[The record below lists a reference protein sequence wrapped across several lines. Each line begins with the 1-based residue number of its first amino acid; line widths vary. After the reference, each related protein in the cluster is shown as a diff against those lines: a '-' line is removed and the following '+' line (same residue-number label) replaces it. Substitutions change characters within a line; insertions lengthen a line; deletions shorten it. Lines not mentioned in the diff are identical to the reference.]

1 MGAITCVSFNDLAS
15 LEGKDIEPV
24 FIYFEKNVYQVS
36 SWYELIKIFF
46 YELNQKDKGK
56 SIIEDNKNVEIFGE
70 MRIFDRD
77 NLYFAKSQY
86 VKFGTDLYASIGRT
100 GLINLRI
107 IKLFRQA
114 FMLDHGN
121 FRIYVKRCG
130 EEISAKEL
138 TRFQFEQKL
147 NNRIV
152 KKGRGY
158 VAHIN
163 GLILSP
169 WEKLRNRINK
179 EFKVKKLIGD
189 ITLDENEIDL
199 IKCYM
204 YGELLSLANKGKSF
218 KPKEPMVF
226 TTAMVLYAQNYYS
239 EGRFWNNIEKAFGV
253 PVDTNKQKYITEAC
267 TETFKNYGKTFTNE
281 TKRPIDIITLHS
293 FVSTPCA
300 NQFFN
305 YLFDYWRLDLGRN
318 VNNLYDEDG
327 KDKFDIL
334 INEIKRNKETGLN
347 GLMVHTSLALIH
359 NPVGCKVRLKKYL
372 NLIDSCFWN
381 NEPIPNSNTRLIR
394 LLKEWSENPNGNFQK
409 EFSKEQRK
417 KTGRGET
424 LLLRP
429 TLFADFEKDSF
440 SLHLNRQIIL
450 DCTED
455 EASHLYWAV
464 DINGET
470 LQVNTTPL
478 SGKAGIYVEQCAIND
493 LEPTM
498 IFSSIKANLVGKD
511 GKIYLNREIKESN
524 IRFFDEK
531 GKWIDHSRGNLPS
544 GRLYICY
551 KDKDNVPQLI
561 GKDLIGYYH
570 LDYYLLPYEF
580 KKGDVLILNDG
591 TALWVGERMEEG
603 LLETSLVEGV
613 EVDTLPVYKKLPFLF
628 FRCKESDIDGSFIL
642 VNDSKTP
649 INLSSLDVKP
659 FKINDSSKD
668 NYGYFLDLSNRV
680 LSIKEGR
687 VSILIKF
694 KTRKQ
699 ITKDFYYLDNFKYEF
714 IDAPYVFKQTGTIKF
729 ISSIPIIR
737 RSELWEF
744 KNDYYELSF
753 DLDPSREEQ
762 GFRVSNQ
769 RLFLPYS
776 LGEKEIEVAI
786 KIPALYWRFSN
797 SDEWN
802 YERPIDQALRKM
814 SEYIYIDTP
823 YDNDSISIFADLS
836 NQEIESDGK
845 INKEISKAGLRFKI
859 GEIKSYETNS
869 SEDSLPVKIIFNNEE
884 SLLFEVRFHAIL
896 KKDNSSVFADFDK
909 NEIFGHLEIIGDG
922 DYSVSINGNDV
933 DVKDIPVEDGEFKYI
948 HEGKLIGGKYA
959 IRVYEN
965 QELDDG
971 FDDSISIPLT
981 KEPLYF
987 KLLDVCHLENTK
999 FRITGIRFISNEQ
1012 YLPLRITND
1021 SFIRILERLDI
1032 PDLFEKE
1039 KEEKFEILIEQD
1051 KSVLEGKDAICYKGV
1066 LVEEGYLGK
1075 EFFVCNV
1082 MVIYP
1087 SKLNP
1092 NEKIVLK
1099 MEEEQAID
1107 LYYNHNIG
1115 KIVNTD
1121 NDIRYKNYPMLKYKE
1136 IIELIDTKYSL
1147 NLVAVEE

>member
-1 MGAITCVSFNDLAS
+1 
-15 LEGKDIEPV
+15 
-24 FIYFEKNVYQVS
+24 
-36 SWYELIKIFF
+36 
-46 YELNQKDKGK
+46 
-56 SIIEDNKNVEIFGE
+56 

-100 GLINLRI
+100 GLTNLRI

-114 FMLDHGN
+114 FTLDHGS
-121 FRIYVKRCG
+121 FRIYVKRCDD
-130 EEISAKEL
+130 EISAKEL
-138 TRFQFEQKL
+138 KRFQFEQKL

-189 ITLDENEIDL
+189 ITLDENEADL
-199 IKCYM
+199 IKSYM
-204 YGELLSLANKGKSF
+204 YSELLSLANKGKSF

-253 PVDTNKQKYITEAC
+253 PVDTNKQKYITQVC
-267 TETFKNYGKTFTNE
+267 TDTFTKYGKAFSNE
-281 TKRPIDIITLHS
+281 TRRPIDVITLHS

-318 VNNLYDEDG
+318 INNLYDEEG

-372 NLIDSCFWN
+372 NLIDSCFWD
-381 NEPIPNSNTRLIR
+381 NEPIPNSNTRLIH
-394 LLKEWSENPNGNFQK
+394 LLKEWSENQNGNFQK

-429 TLFADFEKDSF
+429 TLFADLENDSF
-440 SLHLNRQIIL
+440 LLHLNRQIIL
-450 DCTED
+450 NCTEE
-455 EASHLYWAV
+455 EALDLHWV
-464 DINGET
+464 IDIDGHEFEQKPT
-470 LQVNTTPL
+470 LL
-478 SGKAGIYVEQCAIND
+478 SGKAGIYVEQCAIDN
-493 LEPTM
+493 LESTL
-498 IFSSIKANLVGKD
+498 IFSSIKARLIGKD
-511 GKIYLNREIKESN
+511 EKAYLNREIKESN

-544 GRLYICY
+544 GRLCACY
-551 KDKDNVPQLI
+551 KDKENAPQLI
-561 GKDLIGYYH
+561 GKDLSGYYC
-570 LDYYLLPYEF
+570 LGYYFLAYEF
-580 KKGDVLILNDG
+580 KKGDVVVLDDG
-591 TALWVGERMEEG
+591 TALWVGEKMEEG
-603 LLETSLVEGV
+603 LLETSLVEGA
-613 EVDTLPVYKKLPFLF
+613 EVDTLPVCKKLPFLF
-628 FRCKESDIDGSFIL
+628 FRCKENDIDGSFIL
-642 VNDSKTP
+642 INESKSP

-680 LSIKEGR
+680 LNIKEGR

-694 KTRKQ
+694 KSRKQ
-699 ITKDFYYLDNFKYEF
+699 VSKDFYYLNNFKYEF
-714 IDAPYVFKQTGTIKF
+714 INAPYVFKQTGTIKF
-729 ISSIPIIR
+729 ISSIPIIKK
-737 RSELWEF
+737 SELWEF

-769 RLFLPYS
+769 KLILPYS

-797 SDEWN
+797 SDELN

-845 INKEISKAGLRFKI
+845 ISKEICKDGLRFKI

-869 SEDSLPVKIIFNNEE
+869 SEDLLPVKIIFNNEE

-922 DYSVSINGNDV
+922 GYSVSINGNDV

-948 HEGKLIGGKYA
+948 HEGKLTGGKYA

-971 FDDSISIPLT
+971 WDDSISIPLT

-999 FRITGIRFISNEQ
+999 FRITGIRFTSNDQ

-1021 SFIRILERLDI
+1021 SFIRISERLDI
-1032 PDLFEKE
+1032 PELLEKE
-1039 KEEKFEILIEQD
+1039 KEEKFEILIEHD
-1051 KSVLEGKDAICYKGV
+1051 KSVLEGKDAICYKGE
-1066 LVEEGYLGK
+1066 LTEEGYYGR

-1099 MEEEQAID
+1099 MEDEQAID
-1107 LYYNHNIG
+1107 LYYNRDKG
-1115 KIVNTD
+1115 KIVSTD
-1121 NDIRYKNYPMLKYKE
+1121 VDEKYKNNPSLRYKE
-1136 IIELIDTKYSL
+1136 IIELLDNKYSL
-1147 NLVAVEE
+1147 NLVAAED